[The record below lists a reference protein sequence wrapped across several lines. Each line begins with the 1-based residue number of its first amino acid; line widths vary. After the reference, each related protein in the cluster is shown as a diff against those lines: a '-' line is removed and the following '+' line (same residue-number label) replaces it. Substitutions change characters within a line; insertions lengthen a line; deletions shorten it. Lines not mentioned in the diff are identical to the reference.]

1 MGGSGPE
8 QGAFAWLASEPSARG
23 GSSTGQGRPGA
34 PPAPG
39 GGGARGTTRGR
50 ARRREPVRTMPSSA
64 GAPLPAD
71 NELWDVHVAARFL
84 GRSVSW
90 VYHKAED
97 WGLWEEGKR
106 PPTVK
111 VDIGKR
117 SYRFEK
123 KILSWDQTAAVLARL
138 AEPDGHE
145 TVPKPRGTTDRVSPA
160 LVQPGLVSGK
170 KNAGSIP
177 IDWSTCHAWSCSA
190 SIWARV
196 GRPAVRSGRPS
207 RDRT

>member
-97 WGLWEEGKR
+97 GTLPVKRLGGWGLRFVPGELRAWVERGA
-106 PPTVK
+106 PP
-111 VDIGKR
+111 R
-117 SYRFEK
+117 
-123 KILSWDQTAAVLARL
+123 
-138 AEPDGHE
+138 
-145 TVPKPRGTTDRVSPA
+145 RG
-160 LVQPGLVSGK
+160 
-170 KNAGSIP
+170 
-177 IDWSTCHAWSCSA
+177 
-190 SIWARV
+190 
-196 GRPAVRSGRPS
+196 
-207 RDRT
+207 